1 MPRSFPPHQK
11 LRPSLLISLT
21 VAALLS
27 GCSQLNDRHPFVS
40 VKGTE
45 TLSSKLHVPIEEPTG
60 AVISQNRYGPI
71 NCANPDQ
78 SSLSLYEPIFV
89 EEFSY
94 YPATAIKRSGLQEII
109 LCRALDF
116 EGAHRTALPDYDHDA
131 FYLDVERGGATEEY
145 QRKVIHHEFFHIIDW
160 KDDGLV
166 YSDDAWV
173 ALNANGFK
181 YGRGGKFAQKD
192 PRESVFDSSL
202 KGFVTRYAM
211 AGVEE
216 DKAETFANMMV
227 NYQLMEERAQNDP
240 VLKSKIVRMKQL
252 LQKFDSSFNDEF
264 WALISKRTPVSSL
277 SKNGDKS

>member
-1 MPRSFPPHQK
+1 MPESFSPNQA
-11 LRPSLLISLT
+11 LWSSRLIVLS
-21 VAALLS
+21 AALLLS
-27 GCSQLNDRHPFVS
+27 GCTSVNDRHPFIS
-40 VKGTE
+40 VTGTE
-45 TLSSKLHVPIEEPTG
+45 ALSNKLHVPIEEPTG

-78 SSLSLYEPIFV
+78 NSLSQYEPIFV

-94 YPATAIKRSGLQEII
+94 YPVTAIKRSGLQEII

-131 FYLDVERGGATEEY
+131 FYLDVERGGANQEY

-166 YSDDAWV
+166 YSDDAW
-173 ALNANGFK
+173 ASLNANGFK

-192 PRESVFDSSL
+192 PRESVFDGSL

-211 AGVEE
+211 SGVEE

-227 NYQLMEERAQNDP
+227 NYQLMEKRVENDP
-240 VLKSKIVRMKQL
+240 VLKSKFVRMKQVL
-252 LQKFDSSFNDEF
+252 ISFDNSFNDHF
-264 WALISKRTPVSSL
+264 WALISKRTPVSSP
-277 SKNGDKS
+277 